1 MNVLETSIHNGYQ
14 FSYGWNAYLIFHV
27 DVTMILLNLEGL
39 TAVGHR
45 TVLCLRL
52 KEGST
57 SQTFEV

>member
-1 MNVLETSIHNGYQ
+1 MNVLETNIHNGYQ

-57 SQTFEV
+57 S